1 MPTSIQPPE
10 NPVEKIKGALVV
22 GALRLVAALP
32 WSAVQRLGAAIGW
45 LLWKLPNRSREVVR
59 VNLARCFPELG
70 EAERE
75 ALVGR
80 TLRDIGKTF
89 TESACAWIWP
99 AEKSL
104 ALVREVEGLEVL
116 EAALAS
122 GKGVVGITSHLG
134 NWEVL
139 NHFYCN
145 QCKPIIFYRPP
156 KQKAVDALLQQQRVQ
171 MGNRVAP
178 STKEGILSVI
188 KEVRRGGAVGIP
200 ADPEPSEGS
209 GIFVPFFAVQALTSK
224 FVPGM
229 LAGHKAVGVFL
240 HAIRLEDGSGFKVIL
255 EAAPEEMYSK
265 DPEVGV
271 AAMSRMI
278 ESYVRRWPSQ
288 YMWSMKRFKK
298 RPPGEARWY

>member
-1 MPTSIQPPE
+1 M
-10 NPVEKIKGALVV
+10 EKIKGALVV
-22 GALRLVAALP
+22 GALRLIAALP
-32 WSAVQRLGAAIGW
+32 WSWVQGLGAAIGW
-45 LLWKLPNRSREVVR
+45 LLWKLPNSSREVVR
-59 VNLARCFPELG
+59 INQAKCFPELSA
-70 EAERE
+70 AERE
-75 ALVGR
+75 ALLGR
-80 TLRDIGKTF
+80 TLRDLGKTL

-99 AEKSL
+99 AQKSL
-104 ALVREVEGLEVL
+104 ALVKEVEGLEVL

-156 KQKAVDALLQQQRVQ
+156 KQKAVDELLQQQRVQ

-209 GIFVPFFAVQALTSK
+209 GLFVPFFGVQTLTSK
-224 FVPGM
+224 FVPNM

-240 HAIRLEDGSGFKVIL
+240 HAIRLDDGSGFKVIL
-255 EAAPEEMYSK
+255 EAAPEDMYST

-298 RPPGEARWY
+298 RPAGEPRWY